1 MCTNFEDTD
10 ETEESDLYGRSLP
23 CLYGKIE
30 VRVHGESE
38 HVNVIVRSTDEGLI
52 GRNETQMRIPTR
64 TRERTSSSDESN
76 PNDPAKIFSVM
87 EDPELVVSPRIR

>member
-1 MCTNFEDTD
+1 MHNFEDTD

-38 HVNVIVRSTDEGLI
+38 HMNVIVRSTDEGLI
-52 GRNETQMRIPTR
+52 G
-64 TRERTSSSDESN
+64 
-76 PNDPAKIFSVM
+76 
-87 EDPELVVSPRIR
+87 